1 MAEKSPKIYE
11 ADDDE
16 ENKSSMSYF
25 SVKYC
30 VSLDGG
36 GTSAVNDSAV
46 SGGGV
51 VNDSAAGDDLVVASS
66 VPTNQ

>member
-1 MAEKSPKIYE
+1 
-11 ADDDE
+11 
-16 ENKSSMSYF
+16 MSYF

-36 GTSAVNDSAV
+36 DTAAVNDSAV